1 MLQGMTFNR
10 HDMYLRSY
18 GLIPSPDDVEEE
30 RVTSS
35 SSGETS
41 PPV

>member
-18 GLIPSPDDVEEE
+18 GLIPSPDDVEE

-35 SSGETS
+35 ASGET
-41 PPV
+41 PPPSV